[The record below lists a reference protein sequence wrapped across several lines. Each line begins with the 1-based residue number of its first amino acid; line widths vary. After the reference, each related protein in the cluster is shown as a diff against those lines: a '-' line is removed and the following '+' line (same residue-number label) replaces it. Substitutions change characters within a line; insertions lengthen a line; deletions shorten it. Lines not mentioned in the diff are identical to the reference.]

1 MKISWQY
8 KLYGVA
14 LIPLVLSLAIIFV
27 AYNTL
32 HTQSNSLSETATTLK
47 VRQEASVAFLTANL
61 QLNAQIQSLI
71 AVSAPADI
79 RKYAIGSIKATSI
92 VEEQLKLLS
101 ESIGPTATVKRMEE
115 LFKQIKPLQ
124 LKVIGKAKRN
134 NDAEAIEIASQLS
147 PLTKE
152 LEESSKALVNDEVA
166 ALTSL
171 EERNSQQNLNLIT
184 LLLTL
189 FVVGCVVSVVIALFF
204 GRDLLH
210 RLQHI
215 SHVMKEFSGGNLGV
229 KIDQSGADE
238 LGDVLDSIRDATSKL
253 SNTVQQIANRANELA
268 QNADVVKQGTE
279 ASGERVIA
287 LNKTYDTIEVKTSEI
302 VRLNGESN
310 ERLVSAQEKGQGAA
324 QSSASALQRAN
335 QTKQQLLKFQ
345 QSLADSSQQAA
356 KMRTVVDN
364 ITAISSS
371 IAQISEQ
378 TNLLALN
385 AAIEAAR
392 AGEAGRGFAVVAD
405 EVRTLASRSNKAVD
419 EIAKLA
425 EDLTQNVHLTSE
437 SIAQTSGQIREQVE
451 DFDKTL
457 AQIAETNDSLQ
468 IAEEN
473 IVASSEVG
481 KQQLAKTTDIHNVM
495 TDLQQII
502 MSASNSMSEMEQL
515 ANSLSRSS
523 EQLNNVVHR
532 FRLVGEKR

>member
-8 KLYGVA
+8 KLYSVGLV
-14 LIPLVLSLAIIFV
+14 PLVLALVIIFV

-32 HTQSNSLSETATTLK
+32 NTQSKNLSDTTKTLK
-47 VRQEASVAFLTANL
+47 IRQEASVAFLTANL
-61 QLNAQIQSLI
+61 QLNTQIQSLI

-79 RKYAIGSIKATSI
+79 RQYAIGSIRATSI

-101 ESIGPTATVKRMEE
+101 QSIGPTPTVKRMEE
-115 LFKQIKPLQ
+115 LFAQIKPLQ
-124 LKVIGKAKRN
+124 LQVIGKAKRN
-134 NDAEAIEIASQLS
+134 SDAEAIEIASQLS

-152 LEESSKALVNDEVA
+152 LEESSKKLVNDEVA

-189 FVVGCVVSVVIALFF
+189 FIIGCIVSVVIALFF

-210 RLQHI
+210 RLQYI
-215 SHVMKEFSGGNLGV
+215 SYVMKEFSGGNLGV
-229 KIDQSGADE
+229 RIDQSGADE
-238 LGDVLDSIRDATSKL
+238 LGDVLDSIRDAIKKL
-253 SNTVQQIANRANELA
+253 SNTVEQIANRASELA

-279 ASGERVIA
+279 ASGERVVA
-287 LNKTYDTIEVKTSEI
+287 LNRTYDTIEVKTSEI

-310 ERLVSAQEKGQGAA
+310 ERLVSAQEKGQLAA
-324 QSSASALQRAN
+324 QSSASALRRAN

-425 EDLTQNVHLTSE
+425 EDLTKNVHLTSE
-437 SIAQTSGQIREQVE
+437 SIALTSGQIREQVE

-473 IVASSEVG
+473 IVASSQVG
-481 KQQLAKTTDIHNVM
+481 EQQLAKTTDIHNVM

-502 MSASNSMSEMEQL
+502 RSASNSMSEMEQL

-532 FRLVGEKR
+532 FQLAGE